1 MRDYINRLSRGNSII
16 KVPKLSCSEE
26 QITMDIMCNTVATG
40 SFICDATD
48 KVYGMVYADN
58 ERVKIFSE
66 QFGGT
71 HIITEYQV
79 DASGL
84 EENDEIEGTF
94 TVVCNAGEKKIPFVF
109 RCMKENQDDIRNHV
123 KTEAVVLHIDNEE
136 NTIIHKDE
144 AEQFE
149 CVLIKSGTEETEID
163 IYADAD
169 FIELEKDSLSTD
181 DFAGDRA
188 VIKYIVNPQKMHAGN
203 NYGYI
208 HIVSYTQHLKINVS
222 VICKKADE
230 SEDFEVRREE
240 KLAQYKL
247 TKLYLDFRMK
257 KIKKEK
263 WIAESMQTVD
273 RIRGIKGID
282 VFYDIVQIQLLMA
295 SGREETA
302 TQIYNN
308 IKKDI
313 VGRIGENVELYC
325 YFLYVS
331 TLIVREEEYTAQ
343 VLSQVKKFFENGY
356 DTYRILWILFYLST
370 DSDNKSIRLVRIKD
384 VINSGCI
391 SPVMYIEA
399 MNIINAQPVLLRV
412 LNQFE
417 MQVINYGCRNDII
430 SEKLA
435 MQIADVVANE
445 KNININTLIILKKI
459 YDKYEKDEILTVLV
473 TQMVRMGMTGENCFE
488 IYEKGVLRGLK
499 ITRLYEFYI
508 ASMPKKTDRQLPKI
522 VLMYFA
528 YDNTLTDADKA
539 FLYANVVTGRDSY
552 YKNIYEGYE
561 RNIEIYVYEQLK
573 AGNISDNLVVLYK
586 ALLKTQLVCDDT
598 GIFVSK
604 MPYMY
609 RMQCFSDVVRYVHV
623 RYPQFTEETV
633 YELSGETAYI
643 CMYGSD
649 CEITFECIDGQ
660 IRKDTIDYDIEKV
673 FDIQQY
679 AEVFEAAGDYGKN
692 NSRIIMSRI
701 CEMRKNSQYTQET
714 LKLYKTIKKEQGIS
728 EQYKQQINAWMIDY
742 YYHYY
747 EEDDFW
753 HEYNYVDTDNLTKK
767 DAGKLIEILI
777 DSSMYSQAYEIA
789 GIYGCCMAKAAKL
802 LKMTDYILTN
812 VSDGHSQIIDEITQ
826 YIFRHNIYN
835 EPVLS
840 YMCEYYNGTNDEMY
854 AVWKS
859 AVNYN
864 VNVLHMSERILA
876 QMMYTGVHTG
886 RFTEVFADYYSKI
899 PDMLIVKAYLSYN
912 SQFYLLRQKKANDI
926 VFRVI
931 EECMGDGYGLPECCY
946 VAWLKNL
953 SRNPVAL
960 REDTSEK
967 ELAQSVLNELCEH
980 DRIYGFF
987 KKFKGILDLPY
998 NMQGLTIVEYIADP
1012 DDKVS
1017 LTYSINGADR
1027 LVQVMKSNE
1036 WGIFTCRFNLFYGDS
1051 LEYTFIVNDSN
1062 EQASTEPVVCEYKDI
1077 PSENTDGRIDM
1088 LNDCLASRQQH
1099 DLTTL
1104 RKLMYSYCVEEYVTR
1119 EMFTIVK

>member
-1 MRDYINRLSRGNSII
+1 MRDYINRLSRGSSII

-40 SFICDATD
+40 SFICNATD

-58 ERVKIFSE
+58 ERVKVLSEKFS
-66 QFGGT
+66 GT
-71 HIITEYQV
+71 HIVTEYQV
-79 DASGL
+79 DTTGL

-94 TVVCNAGEKKIPFVF
+94 TMVCNAGEKAIPYIF
-109 RCMKENQDDIRNHV
+109 RCIKDNQDDGRNHV
-123 KTEAVVLHIDNEE
+123 KAEAVVLHIDNEE
-136 NTIIHKDE
+136 NTFERKAE

-149 CVLIKSGTEETEID
+149 AVLIKSGTEETKID
-163 IYADAD
+163 VYADSD
-169 FIELEKDSLSTD
+169 FIELEKNSLSTD

-188 VIKYIVNPQKMHAGN
+188 VIKYIINPQKMHAGN

-208 HIVSYTQHLKINVS
+208 HVVSYTQHLKINVS
-222 VICKKADE
+222 AVCKKNDDTEA
-230 SEDFEVRREE
+230 FEVRKEE
-240 KLAQYKL
+240 KQAEYKL

-263 WIAESMQTVD
+263 WIAESMQIVD
-273 RIRGIKGID
+273 RIRGIKGAD
-282 VFYDIVQIQLLMA
+282 AFYDIVQIQLLTV

-302 TQIYNN
+302 AQIYNN

-313 VGRIGENVELYC
+313 VGRIGDNVELYC

-343 VLSQVKKFFENGY
+343 VYAQVKKFYENGY
-356 DTYRILWILFYLST
+356 DTYRILWILFYLSA

-384 VINSGCI
+384 TVNSGCV

-417 MQVINYGCRNDII
+417 MRVINYGCKNGII

-435 MQIADVVANE
+435 MQIADVAANE
-445 KNININTLIILKKI
+445 KNISINMLIILRKL
-459 YDKYEKDEILTVLV
+459 YEQFEKDEILTVLV

-488 IYEKGVLRGLK
+488 IYEKGVLRGLR

-508 ASMPKKTDRQLPKI
+508 ASMPKDIDRQLPKI

-528 YDNTLTDADKA
+528 YDNTLADTDKA

-561 RNIEIYVYEQLK
+561 RNIEIFVYEQLK

-586 ALLKTQLVCDDT
+586 ALLKTQLVCDET
-598 GIFVSK
+598 GTFISI

-609 RMQCFSDVVRYVHV
+609 RIQCFSDVVRYVHV
-623 RYPQFTEETV
+623 RHPQFTEETV

-643 CMYGSD
+643 RMYGND
-649 CEITFECIDGQ
+649 CEITFECNDGV

-673 FDIQQY
+673 FDTQQY
-679 AEVFEAAGDYGKN
+679 AEVFEAAADYGKN
-692 NSRIIMSRI
+692 NAGIIMSRI

-714 LKLYKTIKKEQGIS
+714 LKLYKTLKKAQNIS
-728 EQYKQQINAWMIDY
+728 EQYKQQINSMMVEY
-742 YYHYY
+742 YYNYY
-747 EEDDFW
+747 KEDDFW
-753 HEYNYVDTDNLTKK
+753 HEYSYVDTDKLSQEN
-767 DAGKLIEILI
+767 AGKLIEILI
-777 DSSMYSQAYEIA
+777 DSAMYSQAYEIA

-812 VSDGHSQIIDEITQ
+812 VSDGHSKVIDEVTA

-835 EPVLS
+835 EPVLA

-854 AVWKS
+854 NVWKA
-859 AVNYN
+859 AVNYG
-864 VNVLHMSERILA
+864 VNVLHMSERLLA

-886 RFTEVFADYYSKI
+886 RFTEVFTDYYSKI

-931 EECMGDGYGLPECCY
+931 EECMRDGYGLPECCY

-953 SRNPVAL
+953 SRNPLAL

-987 KKFKGILDLPY
+987 RKFKGILELPY
-998 NMQGLTIVEYIADP
+998 NMQGLTVIEYIADP

-1017 LTYSINGADR
+1017 VAYSINGADR

-1051 LEYTFIVNDSN
+1051 LEYTFTVNDSD
-1062 EQASTEPVVCEYKDI
+1062 EQTATEPVVYEYRDI

-1104 RKLMYSYCVEEYVTR
+1104 RKLMHSYSVEEYVTR
-1119 EMFTIVK
+1119 EMFTIAK